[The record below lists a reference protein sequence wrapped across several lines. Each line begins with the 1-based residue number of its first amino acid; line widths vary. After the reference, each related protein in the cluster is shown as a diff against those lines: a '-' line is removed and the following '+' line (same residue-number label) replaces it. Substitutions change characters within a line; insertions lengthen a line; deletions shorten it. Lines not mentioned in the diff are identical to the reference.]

1 MQVGGFFQNPSLNP
15 YMSGNFEAAA
25 ISLPDQIAQLDP
37 SSMPALTDAG
47 IEQMNKF
54 DRKQNRKNAGLKL
67 KGQFKE
73 SGQNMKNA
81 LSGKGG
87 GNAAAFGM
95 LQQGFGMANNY
106 LNKDLVNSEGFD
118 TFNKVADGVVSTLG
132 AINPAWGAIAGAVQT
147 GINGINAAGATKSDS
162 FSVDAQ
168 TQSQMGSGY
177 IGSYDDMAKASQK
190 AGKKYGLFNRKGF
203 KQAQEDITKSQQMQ
217 STIQDI
223 NEENQSRLA
232 MAANTQ
238 MNAMNYANKLNGGI
252 DFNNMRIGRLG
263 FKLENLDRCRKIK
276 TTHIVNVDTKRIE
289 EFKPVIPES
298 TKLFKKGGSIEKEWK
313 PLFIYQE
320 EVPQMKNGGETKQKK
335 SRTIDELIEYAKQQN
350 PRFIQRM
357 SEPVK
362 SLDLGNG
369 EKGTHM
375 MGWATDDNG
384 NAIVYSQIQ
393 ENDKGNL
400 FDYGD
405 AALDRALKNKNYLI
419 MTPEEAKLF
428 TESDEDYEGN
438 LFGYKR
444 GWPEFFKVNYDFSQD
459 GDYFDNE
466 DPKTV
471 EAYRHFKQTLPA
483 NQRLTPESKYR
494 SYLYW
499 KSWGQPKDFSEAKT
513 LRDGEN
519 EMYHF
524 DTTDNGY
531 HGTSVAWLDGIGYF
545 TKPNDHDTV
554 KYELNYYNDAIMT
567 EEGGKQRKLTGK
579 ELEDWQDFKNRYDL
593 VEDGNFYKYVPKTKK
608 HKEGGSIKESD
619 ELVKLEETNQKN
631 VIPEG
636 ALHKNK
642 HHIEH
647 TEEYTQKG
655 IPVVDN
661 DGEQQAEVEL
671 NEIIFTLEVTKKLEE
686 LHKIY
691 KEGNKSDQDKAAVEA
706 GKLLV
711 QEILYNTI
719 DRTGLISKCENGGK
733 L

>member
-15 YMSGNFEAAA
+15 YMNGNFEAAA
-25 ISLPDQIAQLDP
+25 ISLPDQIAQLNS
-37 SSMPALTDAG
+37 SSMPTLTD
-47 IEQMNKF
+47 IEQTNSFNKS
-54 DRKQNRKNAGLKL
+54 QNR
-67 KGQFKE
+67 
-73 SGQNMKNA
+73 KNA

-87 GNAAAFGM
+87 GNSAAFGV

-118 TFNKVADGVVSTLG
+118 TFNKVADGVVSTLS

-162 FSVDAQ
+162 FSIDAQ
-168 TQSQMGSGY
+168 TQQQVGGSY
-177 IGSYDDMAKASQK
+177 IGSYDDMTKASQK

-203 KQAQEDITKSQQMQ
+203 KQAQKDIAKSQQMQ
-217 STIQDI
+217 NTIQDV
-223 NEENQSRLA
+223 NQDNQSRLA
-232 MAANTQ
+232 MAANIQ

-263 FKLENLDRCRKIK
+263 FKLENLNRCHKIK
-276 TTHIVNVDTKRIE
+276 TTHVVNINTKRIE

-298 TKLFKKGGSIEKEWK
+298 TKLFKEGGSIEKEWK

-320 EVPQMKNGGETKQKK
+320 IPQMKNREETKQEK
-335 SRTIDELIEYAKQQN
+335 SRTIEELIEYAKQQN

-362 SLDLGNG
+362 YLDLGNG

-375 MGWATDDNG
+375 LGWATDDKG

-393 ENDKGNL
+393 ENDKGDL

-405 AALDRALKNKNYLI
+405 SALDRAIKNKNYLI

-428 TESDEDYEGN
+428 TESGKDSEGN
-438 LFGYKR
+438 LFGYKK
-444 GWPEFFKVNYDFSQD
+444 GWSEFFLQ
-459 GDYFDNE
+459 E
-466 DPKTV
+466 
-471 EAYRHFKQTLPA
+471 FKQ
-483 NQRLTPESKYR
+483 
-494 SYLYW
+494 
-499 KSWGQPKDFSEAKT
+499 
-513 LRDGEN
+513 
-519 EMYHF
+519 
-524 DTTDNGY
+524 
-531 HGTSVAWLDGIGYF
+531 
-545 TKPNDHDTV
+545 
-554 KYELNYYNDAIMT
+554 
-567 EEGGKQRKLTGK
+567 GG
-579 ELEDWQDFKNRYDL
+579 
-593 VEDGNFYKYVPKTKK
+593 P
-608 HKEGGSIKESD
+608 IKESD

-631 VIPEG
+631 VIPDG

-691 KEGNKSDQDKAAVEA
+691 KEGSKSDQDKAAIEA

>member
-1 MQVGGFFQNPSLNP
+1 
-15 YMSGNFEAAA
+15 
-25 ISLPDQIAQLDP
+25 
-37 SSMPALTDAG
+37 
-47 IEQMNKF
+47 
-54 DRKQNRKNAGLKL
+54 
-67 KGQFKE
+67 
-73 SGQNMKNA
+73 
-81 LSGKGG
+81 
-87 GNAAAFGM
+87 
-95 LQQGFGMANNY
+95 
-106 LNKDLVNSEGFD
+106 
-118 TFNKVADGVVSTLG
+118 
-132 AINPAWGAIAGAVQT
+132 
-147 GINGINAAGATKSDS
+147 
-162 FSVDAQ
+162 
-168 TQSQMGSGY
+168 
-177 IGSYDDMAKASQK
+177 
-190 AGKKYGLFNRKGF
+190 
-203 KQAQEDITKSQQMQ
+203 
-217 STIQDI
+217 
-223 NEENQSRLA
+223 
-232 MAANTQ
+232 

-276 TTHIVNVDTKRIE
+276 TTHIVNVNTKRIE

-298 TKLFKKGGSIEKEWK
+298 TKLFKEGGNIEKEWK

-428 TESDEDYEGN
+428 TESGKDSVGN
-438 LFGYKR
+438 LFGYKK
-444 GWPEFFKVNYDFSQD
+444 GWPEFFLQ
-459 GDYFDNE
+459 E
-466 DPKTV
+466 
-471 EAYRHFKQTLPA
+471 FKQ
-483 NQRLTPESKYR
+483 
-494 SYLYW
+494 
-499 KSWGQPKDFSEAKT
+499 
-513 LRDGEN
+513 
-519 EMYHF
+519 
-524 DTTDNGY
+524 
-531 HGTSVAWLDGIGYF
+531 
-545 TKPNDHDTV
+545 
-554 KYELNYYNDAIMT
+554 
-567 EEGGKQRKLTGK
+567 GGA
-579 ELEDWQDFKNRYDL
+579 
-593 VEDGNFYKYVPKTKK
+593 
-608 HKEGGSIKESD
+608 IKESD
-619 ELVKLEETNQKN
+619 DLVKLEETNQKN

-691 KEGNKSDQDKAAVEA
+691 KEGSKSDQDKAAVEA

>member
-1 MQVGGFFQNPSLNP
+1 MRKFNKIRKMLGGAQLSLNP
-15 YMSGNFEAAA
+15 ATLGSFDAETSIVTQPVWSNQQLQVM
-25 ISLPDQIAQLDP
+25 DQAEETYNNLMKKMQSKAQFNKGFKDFFTGKSNPNTYIAGTKLLNTA
-37 SSMPALTDAG
+37 SSHMNQDVINSDKFNTFNQFSSFAG
-47 IEQMNKF
+47 DTLGTIHPGIGM
-54 DRKQNRKNAGLKL
+54 GV
-67 KGQFKE
+67 
-73 SGQNMKNA
+73 
-81 LSGKGG
+81 
-87 GNAAAFGM
+87 AAFQTIM
-95 LQQGFGMANNY
+95 NTV
-106 LNKDLVNSEGFD
+106 NK
-118 TFNKVADGVVSTLG
+118 
-132 AINPAWGAIAGAVQT
+132 
-147 GINGINAAGATKSDS
+147 AGATTTDS
-162 FSVDAQ
+162 FAVDEETRAR
-168 TQSQMGSGY
+168 MGGGY
-177 IGSYDDMAKASQK
+177 IGTYKKLDSAASMADQEV
-190 AGKKYGLFNRKGF
+190 GLFNRKGF
-203 KQAQEDITKSQQMQ
+203 NQIQNDIAQGGQMQ
-217 STIQDI
+217 QNIQGIDYD
-223 NEENQSRLA
+223 NRLRLA
-232 MAANTQ
+232 RAANTQ

-276 TTHIVNVDTKRIE
+276 TTHVVNVNTKRIE

-298 TKLFKKGGSIEKEWK
+298 TKLFKEGGNIEKEWK

-335 SRTIDELIEYAKQQN
+335 SRTIEELVEYAKQQN

-362 SLDLGNG
+362 YLDLGNG

-393 ENDKGNL
+393 ENDKGDL
-400 FDYGD
+400 LDYGD
-405 AALDRALKNKNYLI
+405 SALDRALKNKNYLI

-428 TESDEDYEGN
+428 TESGKDSEGN
-438 LFGYKR
+438 LFGYKK
-444 GWPEFFKVNYDFSQD
+444 GWPEFFLQ
-459 GDYFDNE
+459 E
-466 DPKTV
+466 
-471 EAYRHFKQTLPA
+471 FKQ
-483 NQRLTPESKYR
+483 
-494 SYLYW
+494 
-499 KSWGQPKDFSEAKT
+499 
-513 LRDGEN
+513 
-519 EMYHF
+519 
-524 DTTDNGY
+524 
-531 HGTSVAWLDGIGYF
+531 
-545 TKPNDHDTV
+545 
-554 KYELNYYNDAIMT
+554 
-567 EEGGKQRKLTGK
+567 
-579 ELEDWQDFKNRYDL
+579 
-593 VEDGNFYKYVPKTKK
+593 
-608 HKEGGSIKESD
+608 GGSIKESE

-642 HHIEH
+642 HNIEH

-691 KEGNKSDQDKAAVEA
+691 KEGSKSDQDKAAIEA